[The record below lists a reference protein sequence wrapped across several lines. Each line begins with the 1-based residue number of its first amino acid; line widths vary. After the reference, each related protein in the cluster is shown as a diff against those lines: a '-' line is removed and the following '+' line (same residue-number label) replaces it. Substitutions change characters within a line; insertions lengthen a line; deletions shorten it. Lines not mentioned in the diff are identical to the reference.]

1 MSKMK
6 DLFTDI
12 QEMLMDEMPV
22 ERIVESTG
30 VPLAVVLEIKY
41 DMIAAAE
48 AYIAENDYF
57 D

>member
-22 ERIVESTG
+22 ERIVETTG

-41 DMIAAAE
+41 DMIAE
-48 AYIAENDYF
+48 SVAYVADNDYF

>member
-6 DLFTDI
+6 DLYTDI

-41 DMIAAAE
+41 DMIAE
-48 AYIAENDYF
+48 SVAYVADNDYF

>member
-6 DLFTDI
+6 DLYTDI

-41 DMIAAAE
+41 DMIATAE
-48 AYIAENDYF
+48 AYITDNDYF

>member
-6 DLFTDI
+6 DLYTDI